1 VTALDDSSVVKG
13 GRTKVLEAA
22 AEEKEQTVSEILSR
36 LPFSQQYVSQSLQRL
51 ENDGL
56 VKSRESSEDKRNRIY
71 MVTEKGRDFLDVV
84 NGIYAEA

>member
-1 VTALDDSSVVKG
+1 MTGLDDSSVVKG
-13 GRTKVLEAA
+13 GCTKVLEAA
-22 AEEKEQTVSEILSR
+22 AEEEQQTVSEILSR

-56 VKSRESSEDKRNRIY
+56 VKSRESSEDRRNRIY
-71 MVTEKGRDFLDVV
+71 RVTEEGWDFLDVV